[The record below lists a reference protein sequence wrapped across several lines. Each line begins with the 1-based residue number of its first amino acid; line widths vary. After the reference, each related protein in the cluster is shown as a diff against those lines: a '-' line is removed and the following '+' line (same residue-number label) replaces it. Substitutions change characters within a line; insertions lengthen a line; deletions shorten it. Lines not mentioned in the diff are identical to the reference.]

1 MKVTIAA
8 AVMTLTAL
16 FVTAPALHAQTVT
29 IRVEHD
35 ENSSSNTHKVLTE
48 MAGELA
54 KESGGKL
61 KLDVHAGASLSGGK
75 ITTMIQNVQAGNVDA
90 AWIATS
96 VYTGVEPRVG
106 VLSLPFIFKDMDGL
120 EQVRRKGT
128 LNDLY
133 AEQEKRN
140 LHVVD
145 AWSRPL
151 RQFINNKRAINKPA
165 DAAGLRFRVP
175 EMKLWVDAFKAIG
188 AQPLPLPFSEI
199 PTAIQLGTIDG
210 AERPTDYLVAE
221 RWWDMGKY
229 VSLVNY
235 SGDAVMV
242 SFNKAFWEKLD
253 PAMQQLLV
261 KKIKQFGDKK
271 YDIDKVAAE
280 QAVAEAKSNG
290 MIINT
295 VDADG
300 LKLFRDAMKSVWTD
314 HAKQI
319 GQPLIDRVVGVAA
332 QN

>member
-1 MKVTIAA
+1 MRNVISGAVLALAA
-8 AVMTLTAL
+8 MLVAV
-16 FVTAPALHAQTVT
+16 PALHAQTV

-48 MAGELA
+48 MASEIA
-54 KESGGKL
+54 SESGGKL
-61 KLDVHAGASLSGGK
+61 KLEVHAGASLSGGK

-90 AWIATS
+90 GWIATS
-96 VYTGVEPRVG
+96 IYTGVDPRVG
-106 VLSLPFIFKDMDGL
+106 VLSLPFMFKDMDGL
-120 EQVRRKGT
+120 ERVRRKGT
-128 LNDLY
+128 LNDFY
-133 AEQEKRN
+133 AEQENRN

-151 RQFINNKRAINKPA
+151 RQFINNKRAITKPS

-175 EMKLWVDAFKAIG
+175 EIKLWVDAFKAIN

-199 PTAIQLGTIDG
+199 PTAMQLGTIDG

-221 RWWDMGKY
+221 RWWDLAKY

-242 SFNKAFWEKLD
+242 SFNKTFWGKLD
-253 PAMQQLLV
+253 PAMQQLLE
-261 KKIKQFGDKK
+261 KKIRQFGNKK

-280 QAVAEAKSNG
+280 QAIAEAKSHG
-290 MIINT
+290 MLINT
-295 VDADG
+295 VDAEG
-300 LKLFRDAMKSVWTD
+300 LKQFREAMKSVWTD

-319 GQPLIDRVVGVAA
+319 GQPLIDRVSAVST
-332 QN
+332 QE